1 MQKVEIIFNCISDNK
16 KFMYGIFRHGM
27 AVDEEFAVSY
37 GIVAAEPGGNI
48 VSVYDVY
55 TDYSKVESLVLLL
68 KSKSVPLNLIKE
80 YIIDYISEN

>member
-1 MQKVEIIFNCISDNK
+1 MQKVEIIFTCISDNK
-16 KFMYGIFRHGM
+16 RVMYGIFRHET

-37 GIVAAEPGGNI
+37 GIFAAEPDGNT

-55 TDYSKVESLVLLL
+55 TDYSKVESLLLSL